1 MVVRIDISK
10 LPSHLRHALMNEIG
24 LNNRSRKSSSD
35 SKSELSDIDK
45 NNSNDSE
52 IVDEVIIVDENN
64 SHTTTRKVKDALIK
78 NRISDY
84 VAIKHPE
91 EEGKVLVLK
100 RGDAERQGTYHC
112 RHCGMKFND
121 SVKLS
126 IHLRLHYM
134 IA

>member
-24 LNNRSRKSSSD
+24 LNNRSQKSSSD
-35 SKSELSDIDK
+35 SNSELSDIDK
-45 NNSNDSE
+45 NHSNDSD

-64 SHTTTRKVKDALIK
+64 SYTITRKVKDALIK
-78 NRISDY
+78 NRIGDY

-91 EEGKVLVLK
+91 EEGKVLVLT

-112 RHCGMKFND
+112 RHCGMEFND

>member
-45 NNSNDSE
+45 NNSD

-78 NRISDY
+78 NRIGDY

-91 EEGKVLVLK
+91 EEGKVLVLT

-112 RHCGMKFND
+112 RHCGMEFND

>member
-1 MVVRIDISK
+1 
-10 LPSHLRHALMNEIG
+10 MNEIG

-35 SKSELSDIDK
+35 SNSELSDIGK
-45 NNSNDSE
+45 NHINDSD

-112 RHCGMKFND
+112 RHCGMEFND

>member
-1 MVVRIDISK
+1 
-10 LPSHLRHALMNEIG
+10 MNEIG

-35 SKSELSDIDK
+35 SNSELSDIGK
-45 NNSNDSE
+45 NHINDSD

-100 RGDAERQGTYHC
+100 RSDAERQGTYHC
-112 RHCGMKFND
+112 RHCGMEFND
-121 SVKLS
+121 NVKLS

>member
-1 MVVRIDISK
+1 MR
-10 LPSHLRHALMNEIG
+10 

-35 SKSELSDIDK
+35 SNSELSDIDK
-45 NNSNDSE
+45 NHSNDSD

-78 NRISDY
+78 NRIGDY

-91 EEGKVLVLK
+91 EEGKVLVLT

-112 RHCGMKFND
+112 RHCGMEFND

>member
-24 LNNRSRKSSSD
+24 LNNRSQKSSSD
-35 SKSELSDIDK
+35 SNSELSDIDK
-45 NNSNDSE
+45 NHSNDSD

-64 SHTTTRKVKDALIK
+64 SYTITRKVKDALIK
-78 NRISDY
+78 NRIGDY

-91 EEGKVLVLK
+91 EEGNVLVLT

-112 RHCGMKFND
+112 RHCGMEFND

>member
-24 LNNRSRKSSSD
+24 LNNRSQKSSSD
-35 SKSELSDIDK
+35 SNSELSDIDK
-45 NNSNDSE
+45 NHSNDSD

-78 NRISDY
+78 NRIGDY

-91 EEGKVLVLK
+91 EEGKVLVLT

-112 RHCGMKFND
+112 RHCGMEFND

>member
-10 LPSHLRHALMNEIG
+10 LPRHLRHALMNEIG

-64 SHTTTRKVKDALIK
+64 SHTTTGR
-78 NRISDY
+78 
-84 VAIKHPE
+84 
-91 EEGKVLVLK
+91 
-100 RGDAERQGTYHC
+100 
-112 RHCGMKFND
+112 
-121 SVKLS
+121 
-126 IHLRLHYM
+126 
-134 IA
+134 

>member
-35 SKSELSDIDK
+35 SNTELSDIDK
-45 NNSNDSE
+45 NHINDSD

-64 SHTTTRKVKDALIK
+64 SHTTTRKLKDALIR

-84 VAIKHPE
+84 VVIKH
-91 EEGKVLVLK
+91 LK
-100 RGDAERQGTYHC
+100 RRVKFSSYREVMQNDRAHIIVALAEW
-112 RHCGMKFND
+112 N
-121 SVKLS
+121 L
-126 IHLRLHYM
+126 M
-134 IA
+134 IV

>member
-1 MVVRIDISK
+1 
-10 LPSHLRHALMNEIG
+10 MNEIG
-24 LNNRSRKSSSD
+24 INNRSRKSSSD
-35 SKSELSDIDK
+35 SNSELSDIDK
-45 NNSNDSE
+45 NHSNDSDV
-52 IVDEVIIVDENN
+52 VDEVFIVDENI

-78 NRISDY
+78 NRIGDY

-112 RHCGMKFND
+112 RYCGMEFND

>member
-24 LNNRSRKSSSD
+24 LNNRSRKSASD
-35 SKSELSDIDK
+35 SNSELSDIDK
-45 NNSNDSE
+45 NHINDSD

-112 RHCGMKFND
+112 RHCGMEFND

-126 IHLRLHYM
+126 IHPRLHYM